1 MTTQRRR
8 NNTYAYALEVDMP
21 NGDFIR
27 LDQIDNLDK
36 IAHTINV
43 KFFNGFAVVS
53 RAMVNNWLYQPN
65 TPRKSY
71 AEAFNITK
79 YEVC

>member
-8 NNTYAYALEVDMP
+8 NNTIAYALEVDMP
-21 NGDFIR
+21 NGEFYRFD
-27 LDQIDNLDK
+27 DMDNLDV

-43 KFFNGFAVVS
+43 KFFNGFSVVS
-53 RAMVNNWLYQPN
+53 RAMVNNWLYKPN
-65 TPRKSY
+65 PPRKSY
-71 AEAFNITK
+71 AEAFNILK